1 MMHQLVQMTWNNPIF
16 MMVAIGA
23 IWFVPGIIIRRVT
36 AERLRL
42 AKKKAQEQKIAKLYP
57 KGNDIN

>member
-36 AERLRL
+36 AEKLRI
-42 AKKKAQEQKIAKLYP
+42 AKQKAQEKKIAKLYP
-57 KGNDIN
+57 KGNQNN